1 MSNTFLLACT
11 IYKLLLQLESLLSTT
26 VNKSLND
33 FHSVFLKVLSLNIM
47 YKYNDIL
54 QEHAQQE

>member
-1 MSNTFLLACT
+1 MSNPFLLACT
-11 IYKLLLQLESLLSTT
+11 IYKPLLQLESLLSIT
-26 VNKSLND
+26 VNTRLSN

-47 YKYNDIL
+47 YTYNDIL